1 MLWLQKKFMEILSVI
16 VLWPYAALAL
26 SLILLIS
33 LFKRNSRGKLFGK
46 EGPLEPDDIHI
57 DDLPHDERIIIIN
70 TVFQEPLVQRVS
82 DFQRD
87 MGNQQNEILEQRPT
101 GEFFL
106 KGVLSVDVEKGK
118 TYCVEK
124 DSESGSK
131 KKKLVKTSMFISPD
145 ITFG

>member
-1 MLWLQKKFMEILSVI
+1 MEILSI
-16 VLWPYAALAL
+16 VAFWPYAALAL
-26 SLILLIS
+26 SLILLIL
-33 LFKRNSRGKLFGK
+33 LFKRNSHGKLFG
-46 EGPLEPDDIHI
+46 EEDLLEPDDIHI
-57 DDLPHDERIIIIN
+57 NDLPHGERIIVLSTN
-70 TVFQEPLVQRVS
+70 FEEPLVQRVS

-87 MGNQQNEILEQRPT
+87 MGKHQNEILEQRPT

-106 KGVLSVDVEKGK
+106 KGVLSVDVETGK

-124 DSESGSK
+124 KLENGSK